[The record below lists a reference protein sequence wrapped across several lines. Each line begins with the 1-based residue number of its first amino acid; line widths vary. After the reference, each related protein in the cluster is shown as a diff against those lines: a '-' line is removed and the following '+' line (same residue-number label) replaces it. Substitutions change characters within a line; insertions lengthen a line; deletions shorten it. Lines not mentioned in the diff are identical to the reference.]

1 MLEAYQAYTDF
12 RGMMELTQSLIQQV
26 AERALGTLQMERE
39 EGEAIDLSGDWK
51 EAKYKDL
58 ILEAVGRDDWF
69 DLPKE
74 AKLEKTKELGIE
86 VDPELEDFEI
96 TNGDLRK
103 DHRAHL
109 DPTDLR
115 DPYSA

>member
-1 MLEAYQAYTDF
+1 MKPLA
-12 RGMMELTQSLIQQV
+12 
-26 AERALGTLQMERE
+26 GT
-39 EGEAIDLSGDWK
+39 A
-51 EAKYKDL
+51 
-58 ILEAVGRDDWF
+58 WF

-96 TNGDLRK
+96 TNGVFEK
-103 DHRAHL
+103 IIEHL
-109 DPTDLR
+109 DPTHLR